1 MANPCEYYI
10 GKKKFN
16 EEELKAYLAK
26 GGLDRFIDE
35 NAIDLSKFK
44 YEAAPKEEGAKILPI
59 SEPPTKAPTEV
70 NIPEGADEN
79 YIKMANVVN
88 DAFVENKF
96 GLEALDQITSKLED
110 TNLEN
115 VIQRIK
121 LNTICCS

>member
-16 EEELKAYLAK
+16 EDELKAYLAK
-26 GGLDRFIDE
+26 GALDRFIDE

-59 SEPPTKAPTEV
+59 SEPPTETPTEV

-88 DAFVENKF
+88 DAFVGRVTEVNSVQF
-96 GLEALDQITSKLED
+96 LNAESPIVVTELGI
-110 TNLEN
+110 
-115 VIQRIK
+115 VIDPNDVQ
-121 LNTICCS
+121 L